1 MKRRPAMAAMSPATV
16 NARRGDYE
24 LGPPEPSSR
33 GGKRASGIGGSARRL
48 TGSATES
55 RKDAG
60 GAHAGDAHAPSASGA
75 PGSASRRKSGER
87 SRRSSMFN
95 RDPRPVG
102 DKAFNKLC
110 IETLITFLTARGY
123 DHPISPKLLA
133 APTGKEFA
141 HIISFMFKQLD
152 PNFRLVG
159 KVEDE
164 VPVMFKRLN
173 YPTNISK
180 TAIQAVGSPHSW
192 PNLLAALVWLVELLN
207 YQRAVDDARA
217 GAGAFDDDSGTRA
230 FFDHVTE
237 SYVHFLKGD
246 DDACERL
253 DEALRVRT
261 MERDGVMNDTVE
273 KLERENAEMEAR
285 LEALRG
291 EPSALEAAAAELANL
306 RADQSKFDSYIN
318 DLRRHRQVLEKKIAE
333 RRSEVEGMEQKI
345 RAAEASN
352 DALREKIA
360 GQDVNLEDVEKML
373 AERKAMDEQMN
384 AAIRVKAA
392 AEREADE
399 TEVMVEQKL
408 EELEK
413 VVRAYNG
420 TADRLQLVPASS
432 KRANGVY
439 FELKLHPR
447 AMTTA
452 EMVSV
457 DLRNEIKPAIVG
469 LRETYQARIRELGEK
484 LVEAQAAADEAA
496 ARVSSRREENE
507 AMEAKIVEL
516 EEEYKVRSADA
527 DAEAGRLAA
536 EADAHKKATAKLRAK
551 MSEDASRG
559 EEAAKEAEAERM
571 GALEVYAREQTSL
584 NDSLLAAADRL
595 IAHKQNLQDTISWL
609 EQSLGRAEKRQ
620 AAIEVP
626 EAISA

>member
-1 MKRRPAMAAMSPATV
+1 MAAMSPATV

-24 LGPPEPSSR
+24 LGPAEACPTR

-55 RKDAG
+55 RKDASNG
-60 GAHAGDAHAPSASGA
+60 VGDMHAAPSASA
-75 PGSASRRKSGER
+75 VPGSASRRKSGER

-207 YQRAVDDARA
+207 YQRTVDDARA
-217 GAGAFDDDSGTRA
+217 GADAFDDDSGTRA
-230 FFDHVTE
+230 FFDHVTN

-246 DDACERL
+246 DESCDRL
-253 DEALRVRT
+253 DEALRLRT

-285 LEALRG
+285 LELLRG
-291 EPSALEAAAAELANL
+291 EPSELEAATTELTNL
-306 RADQSKFDSYIN
+306 KADQTKFDSYIN
-318 DLRRHRQVLEKKIAE
+318 DLRKHRQVLEKKISE
-333 RRSEVEGMEQKI
+333 RQAEVEGMESDI
-345 RAAEASN
+345 RSAEASN
-352 DALREKIA
+352 DTLREKIA

-373 AERKAMDEQMN
+373 AERKVMDEQMN

-399 TEVMVEQKL
+399 TEVTVEQKL

-413 VVRAYNG
+413 VVRTYNG
-420 TADRLQLVPASS
+420 IADRLQLVPASS

-439 FELKLHPR
+439 YELKFHPR
-447 AMTTA
+447 ATTPT

-457 DLRNEIKPAIVG
+457 DLRNTIKPALVS
-469 LRETYQARIRELGEK
+469 LRETYQTRIRELGEQ
-484 LVEAQAAADEAA
+484 LVTAQETSDEAA
-496 ARVSSRREENE
+496 VRVSSRKDENA
-507 AMEAKIVEL
+507 AMEAKITEL
-516 EEEYKVRSADA
+516 EEEYKVRSSDA
-527 DAEAGRLAA
+527 DTEAGRLAA
-536 EADAHKKATAKLRAK
+536 ETEAYKKMTASLRVK
-551 MSEDASRG
+551 ISEDTLRS
-559 EEAAKEAEAERM
+559 EEIVKEAEAERM
-571 GALEVYAREQTSL
+571 DALGLYAQEQTSL
-584 NDSLLAAADRL
+584 NDSLLAAADLL
-595 IAHKQNLQDTISWL
+595 IAHKQNVQDTISSL
-609 EQSLGRAEKRQ
+609 EQSLGRSEKRQ
-620 AAIEVP
+620 AAIKMPEVIL
-626 EAISA
+626 A